1 MTGEPSWND
10 LKNITEQKN
19 KMMWQRRIRE
29 MTSTLNPLAVR
40 DAVDQIMNFLMKN
53 EQIQIFHQQML

>member
-29 MTSTLNPLAVR
+29 MASTLNPLAVR
-40 DAVDQIMNFLMKN
+40 DAVYEIMNFLMKN